1 MAADIRPL
9 LEYVPGKTKP
19 CDMTD
24 GEINRE
30 LPTATGPRHDA
41 LQAEVEDRKTVRAS
55 SEIYYT
61 Y

>member
-1 MAADIRPL
+1 MATGLRSRVG
-9 LEYVPGKTKP
+9 YVPGKTRP

-30 LPTATGPRHDA
+30 LSTATGTRHDE
-41 LQAEVEDRKTVRAS
+41 LQAEVEDRKIVRTS
-55 SEIYYT
+55 SEIHYT

>member
-1 MAADIRPL
+1 MASKIRPL
-9 LEYVPGKTKP
+9 IEYVPGKTKP

-30 LPTATGPRHDA
+30 LPTATGTRRDD
-41 LQAEVEDRKTVRAS
+41 LQAEVEDRKIVRAS
-55 SEIYYT
+55 SEIHYT